1 MSLLVL
7 AFMVLSHAASANGA
21 ATPYRILVLN
31 SYHIGMQWGDRI
43 TQGILSELQQSE
55 RNLEIF
61 IEHMDTKRYA
71 TEKIFP
77 HLATLYANKY
87 KTPPDVLIV
96 ADDNALNFV
105 AEHRDTLFPNI
116 PVVFAGINDYEN
128 ARRLHSMG
136 FTGVLETVEIKQTL
150 ELILK
155 LHPNTQRII
164 GIADSVPTATFHL
177 KNYYAAASEI
187 TSSVEFSDLRDWTFD
202 ELKDA
207 LAALPGHTVLLN
219 FSVTRDRN
227 GALPPPSGGTHF
239 LVEHTALPVY
249 TLWATHGI
257 GDGAIG
263 GFVPHG
269 PSHGRLAAQLT
280 LRILKGEAA
289 EDIPIIE
296 NVGSRP
302 MFEYQA
308 LQTHQIPISSLPE
321 NSLIV
326 NEPQSFYYQYYKYIW
341 ATLSFLMLQ
350 SAIIAVLLYLIN
362 KSRCRERSVMQRAN
376 AELEQRVAERTQ
388 ELQLRTQEL
397 ERFNEE
403 LNQFTYI
410 ASHDLQEPVRNLV
423 SYSTL
428 LKEDLGEALPGDV
441 AEDLYYITSAASRMQ
456 QLVQDLLVLSRA
468 GRAAVKTVQ
477 VALDECVNRALE
489 ALRVRIEESGATVS
503 RVPLPVV
510 MGDPTLL
517 TQLYQNL
524 LGNALKFVGEDQP
537 MIQLTVDQQDNMWI
551 LGVRDNGIGLEPEYA
566 VQIFKPFKR
575 LHGMAEYEGTGIGL
589 SICQKAVERHNG
601 TIWVDAE
608 PGKGAHFQFSLPVA
622 PGL

>member
-1 MSLLVL
+1 
-7 AFMVLSHAASANGA
+7 MVLSHAASANGA

-31 SYHIGMQWGDRI
+31 SYHIGMKWEDHI
-43 TQGILSELQQSE
+43 IQGILSELEQSE

-87 KTPPDVLIV
+87 KTPPDLLIV
-96 ADDNALNFV
+96 VDDNALNFV
-105 AEHRDTLFPNI
+105 VEHRDTLFPDL
-116 PVVFAGINDYEN
+116 PVVFVGTNNYEN
-128 ARRLHSMG
+128 AHRLHPMG
-136 FTGVLETVEIKQTL
+136 FTGLLETVEIKQTL
-150 ELILK
+150 ALILK

-164 GIADSVPTATFHL
+164 GIADSVPTAAFHL
-177 KNYYAAASEI
+177 KNYYAAASEV
-187 TSSVEFSDLRDWTFD
+187 TSTVEFSDLRDWTFD

-207 LAALPGHTVLLN
+207 LAALPEHTVLLYL
-219 FSVTRDRN
+219 SVNRDRN
-227 GALPPPSGGTHF
+227 GDLPPPTGGARF
-239 LVEHTALPVY
+239 LVEHTTLPVY
-249 TLWATHGI
+249 TLWDTHGI
-257 GDGAIG
+257 GDGAVG
-263 GFVPHG
+263 GFVTHG
-269 PSHGRLAAQLT
+269 PLHGRLAAQLA

-296 NVGSRP
+296 NVGNRP
-302 MFEYQA
+302 MFEYGA

-321 NSLIV
+321 NSFIM
-326 NEPQSFYYQYYKYIW
+326 NEPQSFYYRYYKYIW

-350 SAIIAVLLYLIN
+350 STIIAVLLCLIN
-362 KSRCRERSVMQRAN
+362 KSRRRERSAMQRAN
-376 AELEQRVAERTQ
+376 AQLEQRVEERTQ

-428 LKEDLGEALPGDV
+428 LKEDLGEELSTDV
-441 AEDLYYITSAASRMQ
+441 AEDLYYITSAAARMQ

-468 GRAAVKTVQ
+468 GRAAVKTEQ
-477 VALDECVNRALE
+477 VALDECVDRALD

-524 LGNALKFVGEDQP
+524 LGNALKFVGADQP
-537 MIQLTVDQQDNMWI
+537 MIQLTVDQQEDRWI

-566 VQIFKPFKR
+566 AQIFKPFKR

-589 SICQKAVERHNG
+589 SICQKAIERHNG
-601 TIWVDAE
+601 AIWVDAE
-608 PGKGAHFQFSLPVA
+608 PGKGAHFQFALPVT
-622 PGL
+622 PRL